1 MALKRKAR
9 PAGQALRMSV
19 PGDKNA
25 VAEAV
30 EKLLSELGGP
40 GPEFSL
46 EGAKQ
51 AALRLIQ
58 DPEGGFI
65 FVVEEQATE
74 QIVGVAS
81 ISAVQAV
88 RAAGAYGVL
97 QELWISRDF
106 RSSGCGRHLLE
117 AVDSEAKRRG
127 WQMIEVALPPDGYP
141 A

>member
-1 MALKRKAR
+1 MTGVCVGAEAQGPPRGGR
-9 PAGQALRMSV
+9 ALRMSV

-58 DPEGGFI
+58 NPEG
-65 FVVEEQATE
+65 
-74 QIVGVAS
+74 AS
-81 ISAVQAV
+81 FLS
-88 RAAGAYGVL
+88 
-97 QELWISRDF
+97 SRN
-106 RSSGCGRHLLE
+106 
-117 AVDSEAKRRG
+117 K
-127 WQMIEVALPPDGYP
+127 PPSRL
-141 A
+141 